1 MNDRREI
8 LGWSMYDWANSAFST
23 TVVAVFAGPYLN
35 NLARAAADGNGLIHL
50 GWLPIRHTSF
60 FFYCVAASVI
70 GQALTLPLIGAIADF
85 SHARKKML
93 MALTAIGS
101 GSTALLYFATPG
113 WHWAGGLLFITANIA
128 FGGSIV
134 LYYSYLPDIASPEN
148 RDRVSSQGFA
158 IGYLGG
164 AILLVLNLLLFF
176 FKEDLGL
183 DDSGAARISLGS
195 AGLWWLAFS
204 PFMFATL
211 RPHLPRRV
219 LPSGQN
225 YIRAGLSQLAS
236 TFREMRHTP
245 QTVRYLIAFL
255 LYNDGIQTV
264 QLAAAIFAEEE
275 LAMSQMSRILV
286 ILMIQVVAFVSAFF
300 YGWLAGKIGAMR
312 AVVSSLVIWSGVV
325 IFAFAGMQDTAIVP
339 GLNIPMRVLEF
350 WILGFIVGIVLG
362 GSQALSRS
370 LFAQMVPKAKEA
382 EYFSF
387 YVLSDRGTSW
397 IGPLVFALV
406 NQWLGTIRYAILS
419 LIVLFVAGL
428 AVLATVN
435 VKRAIDEANP

>member
-1 MNDRREI
+1 
-8 LGWSMYDWANSAFST
+8 
-23 TVVAVFAGPYLN
+23 
-35 NLARAAADGNGLIHL
+35 
-50 GWLPIRHTSF
+50 
-60 FFYCVAASVI
+60 
-70 GQALTLPLIGAIADF
+70 
-85 SHARKKML
+85 
-93 MALTAIGS
+93 
-101 GSTALLYFATPG
+101 
-113 WHWAGGLLFITANIA
+113 
-128 FGGSIV
+128 
-134 LYYSYLPDIASPEN
+134 
-148 RDRVSSQGFA
+148 
-158 IGYLGG
+158 
-164 AILLVLNLLLFF
+164 
-176 FKEDLGL
+176 
-183 DDSGAARISLGS
+183 
-195 AGLWWLAFS
+195 
-204 PFMFATL
+204 
-211 RPHLPRRV
+211 
-219 LPSGQN
+219 
-225 YIRAGLSQLAS
+225 
-236 TFREMRHTP
+236 MRHTP